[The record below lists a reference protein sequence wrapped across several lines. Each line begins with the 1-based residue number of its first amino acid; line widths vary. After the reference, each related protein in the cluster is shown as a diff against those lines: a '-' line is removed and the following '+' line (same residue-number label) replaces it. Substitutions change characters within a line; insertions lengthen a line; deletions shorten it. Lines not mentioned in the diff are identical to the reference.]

1 MKFHLLSVMFRLK
14 VGRGSFSSLGA
25 VAGAAVAGAAVCT
38 AVVCSVMSWMME
50 SQVGVLSGVT
60 YGQSG
65 TEQARGSG
73 GAMMVLDHR
82 EEITF

>member
-1 MKFHLLSVMFRLK
+1 
-14 VGRGSFSSLGA
+14 
-25 VAGAAVAGAAVCT
+25 
-38 AVVCSVMSWMME
+38 ME